1 MKPGSHS
8 PGSYYLLSANN
19 IHVDTLQL
27 IFYRADFVEVEGSL
41 GGVADNEDKDD
52 GGEDSGHGV
61 VPPGDGGDHMES
73 IMCTLPVCTIMGDL
87 LDLFKACDTDTARKL
102 IRNERMFLNV

>member
-27 IFYRADFVEVEGSL
+27 TFYRADFVEVEGSL
-41 GGVADNEDKDD
+41 GGVADNEDKDN

-61 VPPGDGGDHMES
+61 VSPGDGGDHMGTT
-73 IMCTLPVCTIMGDL
+73 MCTLPVCTIMGDL
-87 LDLFKACDTDTARKL
+87 IDLFKSL
-102 IRNERMFLNV
+102 